1 MKNKLVSIKR
11 IIENEIGERID
22 TKNRRRYLTYAR
34 AVYCKAGRDLGLSF
48 STIGQLINRDHA
60 TVMHSVKVIFPFSQ
74 EDSYYRNLHEVI
86 SSVVEAALNKEEE
99 RDINDDVDR
108 VKRMAMKIERLQR
121 ERDALEHQL
130 LLLKSSSARFTDLF
144 EDLKE
149 EEIEEVYN
157 KLNIFVKV
165 IKNRVYL

>member
-22 TKNRRRYLTYAR
+22 TKNRRRHLTYAR
-34 AVYCKAGRDLGLSF
+34 AIYCKAGRDLGLSF

-60 TVMHSVKVIFPFSQ
+60 TIMHSVKVIFPFSQ
-74 EDSYYRNLHEVI
+74 EDSYYRNLHTVI
-86 SSVVEAALNKEEE
+86 SSVVDAALNKEEE

-121 ERDALEHQL
+121 EKDALEHQL
-130 LLLKSSSARFTDLF
+130 LLVRNASARFTDLF
-144 EDLKE
+144 EDLRE
-149 EEIEEVYN
+149 EDIEEVYN

-165 IKNRVYL
+165 IKSRVYL